1 MSTPFRFT
9 KYDEPVESGED
20 AFGHGLA
27 TFLMGGG
34 IVNPMG
40 PTLQILAFDGLGD
53 PGDRLK
59 LCMLSFNPFSQSCHE
74 VGEVVVGD
82 EWVPAR
88 DLAPFFDGWNCCPTL
103 LIPSALYS
111 EKKAVELFAEFA
123 RSFPDGAKTLR
134 QIRKHPGDPW
144 TRVKEEMDGL
154 PEMLKRMAQGDS
166 SKDEAVPLDAEEAM
180 EFTKLQLD
188 PKNLKEEFAA
198 FMFAWEGSQS
208 FSGMSGVSKED
219 FLHGFTRLA
228 MTARVPF
235 MENIIDNPEML
246 GGDSDEE

>member
-1 MSTPFRFT
+1 MSTPFCFT

-40 PTLQILAFDGLGD
+40 PTLQILALDGLGD
-53 PGDRLK
+53 PGNRLK

-111 EKKAVELFAEFA
+111 EKEAVELFAEFA
-123 RSFPDGAKTLR
+123 QSFPDGAKTLR

-144 TRVKEEMDGL
+144 TRVEDEMDGL
-154 PEMLKRMAQGDS
+154 PEMLKKMVQERASGS
-166 SKDEAVPLDAEEAM
+166 SEEKDVLLSAEEAG
-180 EFTKLQLD
+180 EFAKLQLD

-198 FMFAWEGSQS
+198 FMYAWGGSQE
-208 FSGMSGVSKED
+208 FSGMSGISKED
-219 FLHGFTRLA
+219 FLQVFSRLA

-235 MENIIDNPEML
+235 MKNIIDNPEIL
-246 GGDSDEE
+246 QG